1 MSTEPLRFSAIIA
14 TKGRP
19 ADLAETLAGLL
30 RADPAP
36 MEVLVVDG
44 DERRSAQAVVEA
56 AATPGDAGP
65 ALRYVH
71 SAPGLTLQRNRGVRE
86 ARGDVV
92 VFLDDDVEV
101 NTPLFAALE
110 RAYRDPSVVGA
121 TGRVVE
127 GGERRFGNKRSAVRR
142 LLFRGEE
149 GTLTRFGYPRRLQ
162 NSDRERDVELMQG
175 CLMSGRRG
183 IVEQVG
189 FDERLTGYALAEDED
204 FSYRLSRV
212 GRVRYLPDAVVDHR
226 NTGFR
231 STGTRRFNRDVV
243 VNRTYLF
250 RKNFHRT
257 PLTRLQ
263 FGGLIL
269 LLVAH
274 RALNGEWEGVRGLV
288 AGSLEVWGDPPEP
301 LAPGAGPVGVS
312 FVSSHALGGGSERY
326 LELLLERLGEGWVS
340 GVVLLQEGP
349 FADKLRAL
357 GYSVEI
363 VRTPRRAGIFPAAL
377 RLRRALV
384 RQAPRVVHANGVKA
398 ALVAGIAMTG
408 TGIPVLWLKHDFSW
422 DGPLAGLVAWRC
434 RTVVAVSTAIT
445 ATFGP
450 RLKRR
455 VRVVPNGIPEYDRD
469 REGGREA
476 IARLT
481 GSTEAPTILLV
492 GRLHPAKGQI
502 ELVEA
507 APLVLE
513 RRPDARFVLLGDEDP
528 TQPAYAEGVR
538 RRVAELDI
546 ERETIFA
553 GYRSDALRMMS
564 GSDVIVLPSVP
575 DERGAGK
582 EACPFALLEAMA
594 VETPV
599 VAYAAG
605 GIPEVLGDCGRLVA
619 EGDRAALAEA
629 IVELIEDEDERR
641 RAAACGRERVRARHS
656 LEVTVEAMRRAYR
669 ETASKGGVYPPLRPP
684 AC

>member
-1 MSTEPLRFSAIIA
+1 MSAQPPSFSAIIA

-19 ADLAETLAGLL
+19 GDLAQTLASLS

-44 DERRSAQAVVEA
+44 DEGRSAEAVVEA
-56 AATPGDAGP
+56 ARSSGGGP
-65 ALRYVH
+65 SLRYVH

-86 ARGDVV
+86 ARGDIM
-92 VFLDDDVEV
+92 VFLDDDVDV
-101 NTPLFAALE
+101 DTSLFTALE
-110 RAYRDPSVVGA
+110 RAYRDPEVVGA
-121 TGRVVE
+121 TGRVIE

-162 NSDRERDVELMQG
+162 DLDRERDVELMQG
-175 CLMSGRRG
+175 CLMSGRRE
-183 IVEQVG
+183 IVEEVG
-189 FDERLTGYALAEDED
+189 FDEHLTGYALAEDED

-212 GRVRYLPDAVVDHR
+212 GQVRYLPDAIVDHK

-231 STGTRRFNRDVV
+231 STGTRRFNRDVA

-250 RKNFHRT
+250 RKNFRRT
-257 PLTRLQ
+257 PLARLQ
-263 FGGLIL
+263 FAGLIL
-269 LLVAH
+269 VLVAH
-274 RALNGEWEGVRGLV
+274 RALNGEWEGVRGLFE
-288 AGSLEVWGDPPEP
+288 GSLEAWRDRARP
-301 LAPGAGPVGVS
+301 LSPRAAPVGVS

-326 LELLLERLGEGWVS
+326 LELLLERLGEDWVR

-349 FADKLRAL
+349 FAERLRSL
-357 GYSVEI
+357 GYPVEI
-363 VRTPRRAGIFPAAL
+363 VPTPRRAGIFPAAL
-377 RLRRALV
+377 RLRRALLG
-384 RQAPRVVHANGVKA
+384 QGPQVVHANGVKA
-398 ALVAGIAMTG
+398 AMVAAIAMTG

-422 DGPLAGLVAWRC
+422 DGPLARLVAWRC
-434 RTVVAVSTAIT
+434 RTVVAVSSAIT
-445 ATFGP
+445 TIFGP
-450 RLKRR
+450 WLARR
-455 VRVVPNGIPEYDRD
+455 VRVVPNGIPEYTRD
-469 REGGREA
+469 RESGRRA
-476 IARLT
+476 IADLT
-481 GSTEAPTILLV
+481 ASTDAPTVLLV

-507 APLVLE
+507 APLILE
-513 RRPDARFVLLGDEDP
+513 RRPDVRFVLLGDEDP

-538 RRVAELDI
+538 RRVAELGID
-546 ERETIFA
+546 REVVFA
-553 GYRSDALRMMS
+553 GHRSDPLRIMS

-619 EGDRAALAEA
+619 EGDRAALADA
-629 IVELIEDEDERR
+629 IVGLIEDEDERR
-641 RAAACGRERVRARHS
+641 RAAACGRERVRTRHS
-656 LEVTVEAMRRAYR
+656 LEATVEAMRRAYR
-669 ETASKGGVYPPLRPP
+669 ETAGQ
-684 AC
+684 

>member
-1 MSTEPLRFSAIIA
+1 MRSEPVSFSAIIA
-14 TKGRP
+14 TRGRP
-19 ADLAETLAGLL
+19 ADLAQTLSSLS

-44 DERRSAQAVVEA
+44 DEGRSAEEVVKA
-56 AATPGDAGP
+56 ANSSGAGP
-65 ALRYVH
+65 SVRYLH
-71 SAPGLTLQRNRGVRE
+71 SAPGLTLQRNHGARE

-101 NTPLFAALE
+101 DTALFAALE
-110 RAYRDPSVVGA
+110 RAYRDPAVVGA
-121 TGRVVE
+121 TGRVIE
-127 GGERRFGNKRSAVRR
+127 GGERRLGNKRSAVRR

-162 NSDRERDVELMQG
+162 DLDRERDVELMQG
-175 CLMSGRRG
+175 CLMSGRRE
-183 IVEQVG
+183 IVKEVG

-212 GRVRYLPDAVVDHR
+212 GWVRYLPDAVVDHK

-231 STGTRRFNRDVV
+231 STGTRGFNRDVA
-243 VNRTYLF
+243 VNRAYLF
-250 RKNFHRT
+250 RKNFRRT
-257 PLTRLQ
+257 PLARLQ
-263 FGGLIL
+263 FGGLML

-274 RALNGEWEGVRGLV
+274 RALNAEWEGVRGLV
-288 AGSLEVWGDPPEP
+288 DGSRAAWRDRGRPVATGA
-301 LAPGAGPVGVS
+301 APVRVS

-326 LELLLERLGEGWVS
+326 LELLLESLGKEWVS

-349 FADKLRAL
+349 FAGRLRAL
-357 GYSVEI
+357 GHPVEI
-363 VRTPRRAGIFPAAL
+363 VPTSRRAGVFPAAM
-377 RLRRALV
+377 RLRRTLV
-384 RQAPRVVHANGVKA
+384 AQSPQVVHANGVKA

-408 TGIPVLWLKHDFSW
+408 TGVPVLWLKHDFSW
-422 DGPLAGLVAWRC
+422 DGPLAALVGWRS

-445 ATFGP
+445 DTFGS
-450 RLKRR
+450 RLRSR
-455 VRVVPNGIPEYDRD
+455 VRVVPNGIPEYTRD
-469 REGGREA
+469 REGGREVIGA
-476 IARLT
+476 LT
-481 GSTEAPTILLV
+481 GSPEAPTVLLV

-507 APLVLE
+507 ASLVLE

-528 TQPAYAEGVR
+528 TQPAYADLVR
-538 RRVAELDI
+538 RRVAELGM
-546 ERETIFA
+546 EREIVFA
-553 GYRSDALRMMS
+553 GHRSDPLRMMS

-599 VAYAAG
+599 VAYAVG

-619 EGDRAALAEA
+619 EGDRTALAEA
-629 IVELIEDEDERR
+629 ILDLIEDLDERR
-641 RAAACGRERVRARHS
+641 RAAACGRQRVRARHS
-656 LEVTVEAMRRAYR
+656 LDATVEAMRQAYR
-669 ETASKGGVYPPLRPP
+669 ETAG
-684 AC
+684 A

>member
-71 SAPGLTLQRNRGVRE
+71 SAPGLTLQRNRGVLE

-162 NSDRERDVELMQG
+162 DVDRERDVELMQG
-175 CLMSGRRG
+175 CLMSGRRTV
-183 IVEQVG
+183 VEQVG
-189 FDERLTGYALAEDED
+189 FDEALTGYALAEDED

-212 GRVRYLPDAVVDHR
+212 GRVRYAPDAVVDHK

-231 STGTRRFNRDVV
+231 STGTRRFNRDVA

-250 RKNFHRT
+250 RKNFPRT
-257 PLTRLQ
+257 RLARLQ

-269 LLVAH
+269 VLVAH
-274 RALNGEWEGVRGLV
+274 RALNREWQGVRGLV
-288 AGSLEVWGDPPEP
+288 AGSLEAWGDRSRPT
-301 LAPGAGPVGVS
+301 APGATPVGVS

-326 LELLLERLGEGWVS
+326 LELLLERLGQGWVS
-340 GVVLLQEGP
+340 GVILLQEGP
-349 FADKLRAL
+349 FADRLRSL
-357 GYSVEI
+357 GYSVEL
-363 VRTPRRAGIFPAAL
+363 VRTPRRAGILAAAL
-377 RLRRALV
+377 RLRRTLV
-384 RQAPRVVHANGVKA
+384 RQSPDVVHANGVKA
-398 ALVAGIAMTG
+398 ALVTAIAMIG
-408 TGIPVLWLKHDFSW
+408 TGVPVLWLKHDFSW
-422 DGPLAGLVAWRC
+422 DGPLARLVAWRC
-434 RTVVAVSTAIT
+434 RTVVAVSAAIT
-445 ATFGP
+445 TTFGP
-450 RLKRR
+450 WLGRR
-455 VRVVPNGIPEYDRD
+455 VRVVRNGIPEYVRD

-476 IARLT
+476 IAELT
-481 GSTEAPTILLV
+481 GCADASTVLLV

-507 APLVLE
+507 APLVLQ
-513 RRPDARFVLLGDEDP
+513 RRPDARFILLGDEDP
-528 TQPAYAEGVR
+528 TQRAYAEAVR
-538 RRVAELDI
+538 RRTAELGI
-546 ERETIFA
+546 GRQIVFA
-553 GYRSDALRMMS
+553 GHRGDPLRVMS
-564 GSDVIVLPSVP
+564 GSDVVVLPSVP
-575 DERGAGK
+575 DERGAGR

-594 VETPV
+594 VQAPV

-605 GIPEVLGDCGRLVA
+605 GIPEVLGDCGRLVG
-619 EGDRAALAEA
+619 EGDTVALAEA
-629 IVELIEDEDERR
+629 IVDLVEDEDERR
-641 RAAACGRERVRARHS
+641 RAVACASERVRTRHS
-656 LEVTVEAMRRAYR
+656 LEATVEAMRQAYR
-669 ETASKGGVYPPLRPP
+669 ETAR
-684 AC
+684 A

>member
-1 MSTEPLRFSAIIA
+1 MSAQPPSLSAIIA

-19 ADLAETLAGLL
+19 GDLAQTLASLS

-44 DERRSAQAVVEA
+44 DEGRSAEAVVEA
-56 AATPGDAGP
+56 ARSSGGGP
-65 ALRYVH
+65 SLRYVH

-86 ARGDVV
+86 ARGDIV
-92 VFLDDDVEV
+92 VFLDDDVHV
-101 NTPLFAALE
+101 DTSLFTALE
-110 RAYRDPSVVGA
+110 RAYRDLEVVGA
-121 TGRVVE
+121 TGRVIE

-162 NSDRERDVELMQG
+162 DVDRERDVELMQG
-175 CLMSGRRG
+175 CLMSARRE
-183 IVEQVG
+183 IVEEVG
-189 FDERLTGYALAEDED
+189 FDEHLTGYALAEDED

-212 GRVRYLPDAVVDHR
+212 GRVRYLPDAIVDHK

-231 STGTRRFNRDVV
+231 STGTRRFNRDVA

-250 RKNFHRT
+250 RKNFRRT
-257 PLTRLQ
+257 PLARLQ
-263 FGGLIL
+263 FAGLIL
-269 LLVAH
+269 VLVAH
-274 RALNGEWEGVRGLV
+274 RGLNGEWEGVRGLLE
-288 AGSLEVWGDPPEP
+288 GSLEAWRDRARP
-301 LAPGAGPVGVS
+301 LSPRAVPVGVS

-326 LELLLERLGEGWVS
+326 LELLLERLGEDWVR

-349 FADKLRAL
+349 FAERLRSL
-357 GYSVEI
+357 GYPVEI
-363 VRTPRRAGIFPAAL
+363 VSTPRRAGIFPAAL
-377 RLRRALV
+377 RLRRALLG
-384 RQAPRVVHANGVKA
+384 QAPQVVHANGVKA
-398 ALVAGIAMTG
+398 AMVAAIAMTG

-422 DGPLAGLVAWRC
+422 DGPLARLVAWRC
-434 RTVVAVSTAIT
+434 RTVVAVSSAIT
-445 ATFGP
+445 TIFGP
-450 RLKRR
+450 WLARR
-455 VRVVPNGIPEYDRD
+455 VRVVPNGIPEYARD
-469 REGGREA
+469 RESGRRA
-476 IARLT
+476 IADLT
-481 GSTEAPTILLV
+481 GSTDAPTVLLV

-507 APLVLE
+507 APLMLE
-513 RRPDARFVLLGDEDP
+513 RRPDLRFVLLGDEDP

-538 RRVAELDI
+538 RRVAELGID
-546 ERETIFA
+546 REVVFA
-553 GYRSDALRMMS
+553 GHRSDPLRIMS

-619 EGDRAALAEA
+619 EGDRAALADA
-629 IVELIEDEDERR
+629 IVGLIEDEDERR
-641 RAAACGRERVRARHS
+641 RAAACGRERVRTRHS
-656 LEVTVEAMRRAYR
+656 LEATVEAMRRAYR
-669 ETASKGGVYPPLRPP
+669 ETAGQ
-684 AC
+684 